1 MKSNPNRIINNSR
14 YIYEWYDDDD
24 DDAQRLQI
32 VNIIIIINI
41 IEFINEM
48 KNQQTRYIYLINKNK
63 KKMTIHL
70 DLF

>member
-32 VNIIIIINI
+32 VNIINI

-48 KNQQTRYIYLINKNK
+48 KNQQTRYIYLINKNIRRK
-63 KKMTIHL
+63 WPFI
-70 DLF
+70 